1 MKKFLSLMLALLMVM
16 SLSTVAWAVPTP
28 SEATSFTFSKS
39 YQTTAGVAV
48 TAAPAE
54 TLGFTVTADANNPD
68 TTAITIEDQKVSNGN
83 ITVTVPSY
91 SMPGKWNYTVTE
103 AQGSTQGVTYSTTPF
118 DVQVMVAFDA
128 IDTNKL
134 VATTTFTTKID
145 NAGGAVIDNKV
156 TGIVNKYDSGTL
168 TVGKEVSGNLASR
181 EQLFDIDVTFTKE
194 TDKTVGSTISY
205 GGDKSIAPAAWTGDS
220 VTVTVQ
226 LKDGDDVTFTNI
238 PAGVTY
244 TVAEKAKHAAADD
257 ANGSD
262 ASKGYKVTYTGA
274 NTNVEVAADSVNT
287 VTVNNEKG
295 TSVDTG
301 ITLDSLPYILLLGL
315 AVAGLV
321 LFAVK
326 RRSNEA

>member
-1 MKKFLSLMLALLMVM
+1 
-16 SLSTVAWAVPTP
+16 
-28 SEATSFTFSKS
+28 
-39 YQTTAGVAV
+39 
-48 TAAPAE
+48 
-54 TLGFTVTADANNPD
+54 
-68 TTAITIEDQKVSNGN
+68 
-83 ITVTVPSY
+83 
-91 SMPGKWNYTVTE
+91 
-103 AQGSTQGVTYSTTPF
+103 
-118 DVQVMVAFDA
+118 MVAFDA
-128 IDTNKL
+128 VDTNKL

-168 TVGKEVSGNLASR
+168 TVEKEVSGNLASR

-194 TDKTVGSTISY
+194 TGKTVGSTISY
-205 GGDKSIAPAAWTGDS
+205 GGDKSIAPAWTGDS

-226 LKDGDDVTFTNI
+226 LKDGDTVTFSNI

-244 TVAEKAKHAAADD
+244 TVAEKAKHTEAD

-262 ASKGYKVTYTGA
+262 ASKGYDVTYTGA
-274 NTNVEVAADSVNT
+274 DGNKVDNTNVAVVADSVNT
-287 VTVNNEKG
+287 VTVNNAKS